1 MQVYAKR
8 YTILQLKI
16 RKNKSFHEK
25 RTAHW
30 YIANSVLLKSL
41 KQRLIDITSFEISKS
56 LYSRSV
62 LNKRTNNF
70 RSVFANRLDR
80 RIYKTKFPTHVSFFF
95 QLSICRITVTFP
107 SMLKTFLL
115 FVTVPILSYNQSPI
129 NCSTRNPEGNCKHT
143 VNYCY
148 YCHFPGLEFM

>member
-41 KQRLIDITSFEISKS
+41 KQRLIDITSFELSKS

-70 RSVFANRLDR
+70 GSVFC
-80 RIYKTKFPTHVSFFF
+80 KSFGSQNLQDQIPDTRQLCFF
-95 QLSICRITVTFP
+95 NY
-107 SMLKTFLL
+107 L
-115 FVTVPILSYNQSPI
+115 FVVSL
-129 NCSTRNPEGNCKHT
+129 
-143 VNYCY
+143 
-148 YCHFPGLEFM
+148 

>member
-95 QLSICRITVTFP
+95 LIIY
-107 SMLKTFLL
+107 
-115 FVTVPILSYNQSPI
+115 LSYHCNFSFDAQNLPFI
-129 NCSTRNPEGNCKHT
+129 RDCTH
-143 VNYCY
+143 
-148 YCHFPGLEFM
+148 LII